1 MKKTNNIL
9 IFIFTL
15 LSLCF
20 AAFHFNNAMYDRL
33 IGDLSIAIVF
43 FIPRIITKIFKLK
56 FTDLM
61 ELVYIIF
68 VILAQFIGCVVNVF
82 NTVWWY
88 DLFTHFI
95 SGVLTGILA
104 LVILNWFKMYDPR
117 KKIFNFLYLMF
128 FSLSVASIWEFIEF
142 GAFVFIKLDVQHT
155 LTTGVFDTM
164 EDMLIAFLGSLIVGI
179 ICLIEGKKGTLK
191 KIVSD
196 LK

>member
-1 MKKTNNIL
+1 
-9 IFIFTL
+9 
-15 LSLCF
+15 
-20 AAFHFNNAMYDRL
+20 MYDRL
-33 IGDLSIAIVF
+33 IGDLSILLVF
-43 FIPRIITKIFKLK
+43 FIPRIITKIFGLK

-61 ELVYIIF
+61 EFVYIIF
-68 VILAQFIGCVVNVF
+68 IILAQFIGCVVNIF
-82 NTVWWY
+82 NIVWWY

-104 LVILNWFKMYDPR
+104 LVILNWFKMYNV
-117 KKIFNFLYLMF
+117 KNKAFNFLFLMF
-128 FSLSVASIWEFIEF
+128 FSITVAALWEYCEF

-164 EDMLIAFLGSLIVGI
+164 EDMLIATVGSLIVGI
-179 ICLIEGKKGTLK
+179 ICLIDSKNLK